1 MKLTVRCRSGLRIDF
16 EGSLEELERFDGFL
30 AELARLERD
39 RLAPAPHDAIGAAVA
54 SPHVVAFEP
63 VPIPSPPMAPGLAAE
78 PDGGDRRPDPPAAG
92 TAGES
97 SRPLARTSPR
107 AGGTGR
113 PAHSRDAV
121 IAALRTLGPS
131 KVKAISE
138 HTGLTPKAIEQVLYR
153 QRVNGTVVHNGVR
166 GPGSRWSL
174 ADAAPEDFTRGGV
187 GDSESREGR
196 GEPDGRDAEQGV
208 VSGEDQPSPAIAAV
222 DPPVV
227 RRQQSPHEGR
237 VIGAAARAA
246 MSAHLAE
253 RHGAHHAQALALV
266 AEHGPVSP
274 AWVADQLVK
283 NRRDTIA
290 LMRDMAAAGE
300 LVETDE
306 GGYYDIPDRDDQEQ
320 AVAA

>member
-1 MKLTVRCRSGLRIDF
+1 MKLTVSTPSGLHIEF
-16 EGSLEELERFDGFL
+16 EGASHELPRLDTFLEEIARVER
-30 AELARLERD
+30 ERIT
-39 RLAPAPHDAIGAAVA
+39 LPAIQPPATVLTIDADEK
-54 SPHVVAFEP
+54 F
-63 VPIPSPPMAPGLAAE
+63 VPFPDPSPPTALALAAE
-78 PDGGDRRPDPPAAG
+78 PDGGDHRPDTPAAD

-97 SRPLARTSPR
+97 SRPPARTSPR

-121 IAALRTLGPS
+121 LGALRTLGPS

-196 GEPDGRDAEQGV
+196 GEPEGRDAEPGV
-208 VSGEDQPSPAIAAV
+208 ASGEDQPSPAIAAV

-237 VIGAAARAA
+237 VIGAQARAA
-246 MSAHLAE
+246 MSAQLAE

-266 AEHGPVSP
+266 AEHGPVAP

-300 LVETDE
+300 LVELDGT
-306 GGYYDIPDRDDQEQ
+306 GFYDIPPDRDDQAQ
-320 AVAA
+320 AA